1 MKKYNQII
9 DEKRESLEGWD
20 FDIEQLKKS
29 VKPRQ
34 YRSTQGRPPR
44 QYESNMKAT
53 VIRLIGGRLC
63 LFDILRVGSVL

>member
-53 VIRLIGGRLC
+53 VISLIGLGLC
-63 LFDILRVGSVL
+63 FLYIILFG